1 MYRLLDRSEPSCR
14 IVSGHAKRRARD
26 VRETLKVSVGG
37 NDIQNACVRL
47 ETAHCEN
54 ALCCTSRARP
64 LRRVVPLDR
73 SSRCAAKAAA
83 NLYMS
88 AEF

>member
-1 MYRLLDRSEPSCR
+1 MYVPLTRPFEPSCR

-26 VRETLKVSVGG
+26 VRETLNVSVGG
-37 NDIQNACVRL
+37 IGIQ
-47 ETAHCEN
+47 EEN

-73 SSRCAAKAAA
+73 SSRFAAKAAA
-83 NLYMS
+83 NL
-88 AEF
+88 